1 MSERLYFVILRKGNR
16 RLVNGV
22 ESLSDAQALDRIER
36 GDELQLVGGEEALAE
51 IWKEAIA

>member
-22 ESLSDAQALDRIER
+22 ESLTNAQALDRIER